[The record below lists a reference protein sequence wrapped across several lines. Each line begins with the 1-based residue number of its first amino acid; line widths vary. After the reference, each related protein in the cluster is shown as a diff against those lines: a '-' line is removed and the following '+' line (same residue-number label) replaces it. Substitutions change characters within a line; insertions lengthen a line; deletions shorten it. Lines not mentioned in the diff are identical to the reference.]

1 MKILFLDD
9 SKERT
14 RIFSSWIPSADTA
27 ETADEFINL
36 IKKNKEIDLAFLDH
50 DLGAT
55 TFQNSNDKNCGM
67 EVVRWICKNK
77 PSIKNIVIHSLN
89 YSASLE
95 MKSKLEDYGYKVHK
109 IDFLTLMSENN
120 LNKVIQWVKN

>member
-14 RIFSSWIPSADTA
+14 RIFSSWVPSADTA
-27 ETADEFINL
+27 ETANEFINL
-36 IKKNKEIDLAFLDH
+36 IKKNEEIDLAFLDH

-77 PSIKNIVIHSLN
+77 PSIKNIVVHSLN
-89 YSASLE
+89 YPASIEMVIKLKSA
-95 MKSKLEDYGYKVHK
+95 GYNTSK
-109 IDFLTLMSENN
+109 IDFLTLMSKNN
-120 LNKVIQWVKN
+120 LYKICQKL